1 MTQPK
6 LQILVVGGDPSVWV
20 AISARLP
27 ESSSRIIDAAD
38 FDDDALAKSSG
49 EVDAIVVVTSAGDPD
64 PLRPLRVVQRAGM
77 NERTLVLADAADH
90 RTAGEALDLGVAGY
104 LMRGSPSE
112 KVAAAIVHILT
123 GGSVLDAP
131 AEAVRRTNGA
141 EPNAAGAMG
150 AARALASALE
160 LKDTYT
166 GGHAERVTAMAM
178 RLAKTS
184 MLLDVVPADALE
196 AAFLLHDVGKIGIPD
211 SILNKSGVLTDTERR
226 VLETHPILGER
237 IIAPLGFPHIVRE
250 VIRHHH
256 ERWDGGGY
264 PDGLA
269 GLDIPAAARVFAV
282 ADVIDAMTSIRPYR
296 QPVTF
301 EEALAEIKAQSGKQ
315 FDPAL
320 CELIDHAF
328 HDSHVGLFG
337 SALPSS

>member
-1 MTQPK
+1 MLEPK

-27 ESSSRIIDAAD
+27 VSSSRIIDAAD
-38 FDDDALAKSSG
+38 LDEQSLAQSRD
-49 EVDAIVVVTSAGDPD
+49 ELDAIVVVTSAGDPD
-64 PLRPLRVVQRAGM
+64 PLQPLRVIHRAGM
-77 NERTLVLADAADH
+77 NARTLVLADAADH

-104 LMRGSPSE
+104 LMRGSGAD
-112 KVAAAIVHILT
+112 KVAAAIEHILA

-131 AEAVRRTNGA
+131 AAAVGRTHGVL
-141 EPNAAGAMG
+141 PNVAGAMG

-184 MLLDVVPADALE
+184 KLLDMIPAHSLE

-211 SILNKSGVLTDTERR
+211 SILNKSGALTDTERR

-250 VIRHHH
+250 VVRHHH

-269 GLDIPAAARVFAV
+269 GHDIPAAARIFAV

-301 EEALAEIKAQSGKQ
+301 DEALAEIKAQSGKQ
-315 FDPAL
+315 FDPSL
-320 CELIDHAF
+320 CELVDEAF
-328 HDSHVGLFG
+328 HDTPSHLLG
-337 SALPSS
+337 SSTPNL